1 MVQVGSQRMARRLN
15 EFKSGES
22 HSVEKVCQEETQ
34 IFKETKLVDK
44 QYVGICITT
53 KERKFCSCSTYFST
67 TKSKIV
73 DEHKFSTYK
82 STPSDFY
89 DYDFLFGPICSVVS
103 YHPNRNFATFSFFS
117 LPGLPRPQIVINFVR
132 MVQYRPISLLV
143 RDPTIWGPYL
153 RISRILN

>member
-1 MVQVGSQRMARRLN
+1 MNSKAVNRTLSRRFVRRKLKYSKRQNLSTNNTLESVSQQRNENSARVLPR
-15 EFKSGES
+15 
-22 HSVEKVCQEETQ
+22 
-34 IFKETKLVDK
+34 
-44 QYVGICITT
+44 
-53 KERKFCSCSTYFST
+53 YFST

-143 RDPTIWGPYL
+143 RDPMGSL
-153 RISRILN
+153 SQNF